1 MKRNVLTMTIALMS
15 TVLMFTGCQNSQTVA
30 PKLSN
35 LELGYF
41 KTNLE
46 FVRFWMNE
54 TFSPD
59 TASYTVTVEASRTDS
74 IVITPRLPED
84 ITDVVITINDSVVKA
99 NEGYKVDVNMG
110 DNPFTIRVSKGRKNA
125 TTYNLLV
132 TQKDLSAVYVSEK
145 VMEGVWRIYDF
156 GAFPGNENFYL
167 VEGDGKAL
175 LFDTGMGKG
184 DLASYIK
191 GLTSLPVDIAITH
204 GHGDHFRQVDQ
215 FKESTVYI
223 HEKDLGML
231 PPELV
236 TPRFKTIR
244 GGYVIDIG
252 GGRRFEAL
260 ELPGHTPGCLIFLD
274 AANKLAAGGD
284 AAGSGDR
291 VHAYNIPFND
301 LKIYAEALRKIEA
314 KIKDLDGLT
323 ILTGHYYQEKTP
335 LTGATGKQF
344 ITDMRILTE
353 KVLSGEIVG
362 KTAYTVRN
370 GQVRELRQAYYG
382 LGGLWYNPNN

>member
-1 MKRNVLTMTIALMS
+1 MERNVLKMTIALLS
-15 TVLMFTGCQNSQTVA
+15 TVLMLTGCQNSQTVA

-167 VEGDGKAL
+167 VEGDGRAL

-191 GLTSLPVDIAITH
+191 GLTSLPVDVAITH

-244 GGYVIDIG
+244 GG
-252 GGRRFEAL
+252 
-260 ELPGHTPGCLIFLD
+260 
-274 AANKLAAGGD
+274 
-284 AAGSGDR
+284 
-291 VHAYNIPFND
+291 
-301 LKIYAEALRKIEA
+301 
-314 KIKDLDGLT
+314 
-323 ILTGHYYQEKTP
+323 
-335 LTGATGKQF
+335 
-344 ITDMRILTE
+344 
-353 KVLSGEIVG
+353 
-362 KTAYTVRN
+362 
-370 GQVRELRQAYYG
+370 
-382 LGGLWYNPNN
+382 